1 MIADNEIIT
10 VIVVILIG
18 YFLGSIPSAYIFTRM
33 KTGKDIRHLGGGNVG
48 GYNTFKEAG
57 VLPAIGVAI
66 LDLGKGAGAAA
77 IAHWALNLDKP
88 YVLVAAAAA
97 IVGHNWMVWL
107 KFKGGRG
114 MGATVGALAVIT
126 PIYGYAMPEFLIFLA
141 IVVIPLVTIRNV
153 ALSMGIGLVVLP
165 FLAWLG
171 MKDGMMVIWSV
182 FIGLIIALKF
192 APAAIEVIGQS
203 ANLKDFIRGR

>member
-141 IVVIPLVTIRNV
+141 IVVIPLVTVRNV
-153 ALSMGIGLVVLP
+153 ALSMGIGLVALP
-165 FLAWLG
+165 FIAWLG
-171 MKDGMMVIWSV
+171 MQDGRMVIWSV
-182 FIGLIIALKF
+182 FIGLIIAFKF
-192 APAAIEVIGQS
+192 VPTAIEVIGQS